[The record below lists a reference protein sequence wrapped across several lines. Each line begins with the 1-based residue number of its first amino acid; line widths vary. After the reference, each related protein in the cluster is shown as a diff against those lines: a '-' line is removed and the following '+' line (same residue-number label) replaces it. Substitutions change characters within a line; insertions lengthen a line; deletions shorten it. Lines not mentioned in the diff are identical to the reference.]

1 MEMKILDI
9 LIVDNSAADAEH
21 IRHVLE
27 KGGMQL
33 NYQRVNKMD
42 TLRDALCYRY
52 WDIILSDYSLPELN
66 VQDVLIEL
74 ASHRPDTPFIVVSG
88 SVGEEAAMPLM
99 AQGGVHDFI
108 MKSNLSRLVPAIQR
122 SLREVENFRCL
133 DRIQSAL
140 QRSEARFRAITSNL
154 PGVVFQ
160 FLQTRGGDVSFPY
173 VSGSSETLLG
183 LSPQSLMDDPTL
195 FEALILVDDRES
207 YHQLM
212 VTSAS
217 QLSTLNWEGCIQAH
231 GANDVKWISLRA
243 TPRKTPNGATLWD
256 GIMINITRNKLAEK
270 EIARSREQLAELSS
284 YSQKVKEHERARIAR
299 EIHDDI
305 GGILTA
311 IKCELLP
318 CIDGEPQNHLFYQ
331 KKALSIE
338 LLVDRVIDS
347 TRRISLDLRPG
358 ILDCGILA
366 AVQWQ
371 AKEFDQRTGIICQV
385 HCDQDDIPLDSDL
398 SVAIFRVFQEAL
410 TNIAKHAQA
419 TRILVKLVEENGW
432 VDLEV
437 TDNGCG
443 ITLSDMQKQDS
454 FGIRGMR
461 ERCQQLSGDCYVSGQ
476 PGIGT
481 TVSIHIPVEGMEI
494 PYKMPSISNSFDK
507 LEQPESLG
515 NLKKKRKVLQ

>member
-1 MEMKILDI
+1 MEVKTLDV
-9 LIVDNSAADAEH
+9 LMVDHSETDAEY
-21 IRHVLE
+21 IRQVLE
-27 KGGMQL
+27 KGGLQPNL
-33 NYQRVNKMD
+33 QRID
-42 TLRDALCYRY
+42 QIGALHDALRNQH
-52 WDIILSDYSLPELN
+52 WDIILSDCGLPKLSA
-66 VQDVLIEL
+66 QDVL
-74 ASHRPDTPFIVVSG
+74 AVMSSHRLDIPFIVVS
-88 SVGEEAAMPLM
+88 SETSEDTAIPLM
-99 AQGGVHDFI
+99 AQGAHDFI

-122 SLREVENFRCL
+122 SLREVENFQCL
-133 DRIQSAL
+133 DRIQIAL
-140 QRSEARFRAITSNL
+140 QKSEARFRAITSNL

-160 FLQTRGGDVSFPY
+160 FLQTDEGVVSFPY
-173 VSGSSETLLG
+173 VSEASETLLG
-183 LSPQSLMDDPTL
+183 LSPQQVMDEPAL
-195 FEALILVDDRES
+195 FEELILAEDKES

-212 VTSAS
+212 ATSAS
-217 QLSTLNWEGCIQAH
+217 QLSTWNWEGSIQAR

-243 TPRKTPNGATLWD
+243 TPRKTKKGATLWD

-318 CIDGEPQNHLFYQ
+318 CIDGEPADHTFYQ

-347 TRRISLDLRPG
+347 TRRISLALRPG

-371 AKEFDQRTGIICQV
+371 AKEFDQRTGIVCQV
-385 HCDQDDIPLDSDL
+385 DCEQEDIPLDSDL
-398 SVAIFRVFQEAL
+398 AVAIFRVFQETL

-419 TRILVKLVEENGW
+419 TRVSVRLVEEDGW

-437 TDNGCG
+437 TDNGRG
-443 ITLSDMQKQDS
+443 ITTSDMEKQDS

-461 ERCQQLSGDCYVSGQ
+461 ERCQQLSGNFFVSGQ
-476 PGIGT
+476 PGVGT
-481 TVSIHIPVEGMEI
+481 TVSIRIPEKGMEM
-494 PYKMPSISNSFDK
+494 PYKLNLNHSVTKP
-507 LEQPESLG
+507 EQSDYLQHPE
-515 NLKKKRKVLQ
+515 NRKTIQ